1 MKLETLYHYCSTGTF
16 AAILQTQ
23 SIWLSSLTLS
33 NDSMEGQLV
42 KETIIR
48 LAKEDNLSDHICE
61 RLKESL
67 AFLERTLG
75 GLGFCLSEQGDLL
88 SQWRGYADDAHGIS
102 IGFSKDYLEKLSRKA
117 AAANKSGLTLQKVQY
132 DAHEEL
138 VIGTYQKL
146 KGLIEE
152 GAFRTPSFSTIL
164 SPKNP
169 EDILTEDKRTKNAH
183 VKLIFQ
189 TLSLVPQLFK
199 LKSPAFR
206 EEAEWRLVSLVAPDI
221 DNDFSFRTV
230 RDRVIPYRVF
240 QLEELGTPCIN
251 EVILGPKNKT
261 PPEVLKAM
269 LKNAGLDTAKVKT
282 SAATYI

>member
-1 MKLETLYHYCSTGTF
+1 
-16 AAILQTQ
+16 
-23 SIWLSSLTLS
+23 
-33 NDSMEGQLV
+33 MEGQLV